1 MLTDP
6 PASSLEALHEDVHL
20 AEEVTQ
26 LSLHRLALEQ
36 KRPDGEQLVVAAHA
50 LVVPV
55 AMRRGE
61 EAARSHLVSTR
72 QGCVRTCQL
81 LETGQETLSHSVALI
96 NERENRIEQ
105 PSRAR

>member
-50 LVVPV
+50 LVVPFFPGDV
-55 AMRRGE
+55 HPYTRRCCYVRLDDGGE
-61 EAARSHLVSTR
+61 VLEQDA
-72 QGCVRTCQL
+72 
-81 LETGQETLSHSVALI
+81 ETGTTG
-96 NERENRIEQ
+96 
-105 PSRAR
+105 